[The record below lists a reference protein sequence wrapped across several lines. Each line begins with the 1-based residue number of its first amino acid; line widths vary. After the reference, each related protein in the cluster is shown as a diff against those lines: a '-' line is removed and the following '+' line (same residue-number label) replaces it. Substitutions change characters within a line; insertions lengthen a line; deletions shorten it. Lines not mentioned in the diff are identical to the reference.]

1 MHCLEMYS
9 GRLMIWIILSL
20 GFERGP
26 LSEERVDG
34 FMQEMKKKYEY
45 VIDDTKR
52 KRVRIIISQNSDWC
66 SL

>member
-1 MHCLEMYS
+1 
-9 GRLMIWIILSL
+9 MIWIILSL

-26 LSEERVDG
+26 FSEEKVDR
-34 FMQEMKKKYEY
+34 FMEEMKKKYQN